1 MDDSHREIA
10 SPLDPRV
17 CVHQMDVLPVD
28 ADRGLPGR
36 SLDDETGAERKG
48 GSNREQVPHRCQS
61 ASNQTRACGQ
71 PEDAE
76 RQARDPTRRRHAA
89 HNREAGGPVLAL
101 RRLHEQDG
109 SRGAARRAEES
120 GEQVCEIEFGHRPAR
135 CHREQSDPRP
145 KKSDEEE
152 RLAPPATVARATP
165 QDEGGDGS
173 DARRGRDDADVEQVP
188 AQRVR
193 EERDQGRRRPAR
205 DSHREVRVVP
215 VRPIRAAHP
224 ILNPLAGLGIDVS
237 GQPQA
242 FDAGPAAI
250 QARLSNHVDVVF
262 VGPSPTLN
270 GLSVAPDVLRVIAGV
285 SSGGALFVAQPSLSL
300 TTDADFSGRKFATPQ
315 WGNTQDIALKHYL
328 LVRGHRTLDEGG
340 DVDVINAANPEILT
354 LFKLGQIDGAW
365 VPEPWGTRLIQEAN
379 AKVILDERDLWPGRQ
394 FVTTQLVTTKRYLE
408 RHPDVITSFLRM
420 YVNLTLQLRRA
431 TASDLRIVND
441 EIYNL
446 TTSRLKEETITA
458 AFGNFNVTYDPIA
471 ASLETY
477 LAWSQ
482 ELGFLS
488 RDVQPGSLYD
498 LSLLNQVL
506 KEKGLPPVSER

>member
-1 MDDSHREIA
+1 MIRNTDCVVADKLYQKGGFHRLVGHLRTNLAFTAVAIA
-10 SPLDPRV
+10 S
-17 CVHQMDVLPVD
+17 VLLSGAVLFGYLSTAPTASTLRLGFFPNVTH
-28 ADRGLPGR
+28 AQAIYGVA
-36 SLDDETGAERKG
+36 TGAYER
-48 GSNREQVPHRCQS
+48 
-61 ASNQTRACGQ
+61 
-71 PEDAE
+71 
-76 RQARDPTRRRHAA
+76 
-89 HNREAGGPVLAL
+89 AL
-101 RRLHEQDG
+101 HQ
-109 SRGAARRAEES
+109 
-120 GEQVCEIEFGHRPAR
+120 
-135 CHREQSDPRP
+135 
-145 KKSDEEE
+145 
-152 RLAPPATVARATP
+152 
-165 QDEGGDGS
+165 
-173 DARRGRDDADVEQVP
+173 
-188 AQRVR
+188 
-193 EERDQGRRRPAR
+193 
-205 DSHREVRVVP
+205 
-215 VRPIRAAHP
+215 
-224 ILNPLAGLGIDVS
+224 GLGIDFSV
-237 GQPQA
+237 QPQA
-242 FDAGPAAI
+242 FNAGPAAI
-250 QARLSNHVDVVF
+250 QALLSNHVDVVF

-471 ASLETY
+471 ASLGTY